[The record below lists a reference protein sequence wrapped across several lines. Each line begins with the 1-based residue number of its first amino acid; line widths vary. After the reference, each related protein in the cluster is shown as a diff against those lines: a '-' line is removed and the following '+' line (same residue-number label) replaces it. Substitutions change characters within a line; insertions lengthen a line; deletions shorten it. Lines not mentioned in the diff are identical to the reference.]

1 LLHLAAEA
9 VEECK
14 VPLIL
19 LLLLAVAQVE
29 VQVVGVLV
37 LAFLDKETLVEVF
50 LALQEEAAA
59 AQVLLGV
66 MQAQAM
72 QVELVEQALQT
83 QLLDHL

>member
-1 LLHLAAEA
+1 LVVAE

-14 VPLIL
+14 AAVILL
-19 LLLLAVAQVE
+19 LLLLAVQVE
-29 VQVVGVLV
+29 VQVLGVLV

-50 LALQEEAAA
+50 LAPQEEAAA

-72 QVELVEQALQT
+72 QVELVEQVLQT
-83 QLLDHL
+83 QLLDYL